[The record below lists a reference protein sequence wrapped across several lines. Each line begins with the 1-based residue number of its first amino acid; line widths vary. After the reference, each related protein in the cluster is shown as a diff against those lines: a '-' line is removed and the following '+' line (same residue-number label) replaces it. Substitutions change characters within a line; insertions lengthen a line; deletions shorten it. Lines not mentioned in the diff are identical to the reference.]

1 MGVGKASSLLLVP
14 REGRGRNGGLEADR
28 DWEGLEPTLSGCPRN
43 LGLPWI
49 KVTLHFHHC
58 SRFRGGGR
66 VGWSLLRQGRGLKP
80 LLPAFLRPPEGL
92 PSLAQ
97 GLGKAGKEG
106 SG

>member
-28 DWEGLEPTLSGCPRN
+28 DWEGLEPTLSGCPGN

-58 SRFRGGGR
+58 SRFGGGR
-66 VGWSLLRQGRGLKP
+66 VGWSLLRQGRGLNP
-80 LLPAFLRPPEGL
+80 SCL
-92 PSLAQ
+92 PSCAPQ
-97 GLGKAGKEG
+97 RGCPA
-106 SG
+106 

>member
-58 SRFRGGGR
+58 SRFRGGGGGGAGACLDR
-66 VGWSLLRQGRGLKP
+66 VGGLNP
-80 LLPAFLRPPEGL
+80 SCL
-92 PSLAQ
+92 PSCAPQ
-97 GLGKAGKEG
+97 RGCPA
-106 SG
+106 

>member
-28 DWEGLEPTLSGCPRN
+28 DWEGLEPTLSGCPGN

-58 SRFRGGGR
+58 SRFQGGGGGGAGACLDR
-66 VGWSLLRQGRGLKP
+66 VGGLNP
-80 LLPAFLRPPEGL
+80 SCL
-92 PSLAQ
+92 PSCAPQ
-97 GLGKAGKEG
+97 RGCPA
-106 SG
+106 